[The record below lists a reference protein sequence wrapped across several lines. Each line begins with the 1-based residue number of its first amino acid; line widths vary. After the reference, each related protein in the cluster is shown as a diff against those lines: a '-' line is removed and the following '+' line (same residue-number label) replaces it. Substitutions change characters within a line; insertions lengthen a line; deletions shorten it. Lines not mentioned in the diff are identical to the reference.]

1 MTGRHEVGGVVL
13 VTAAATAPGPATGR
27 RPAQGTDA
35 RVVPPVFVLA
45 EGSGPDGTGP
55 AASAAVVE
63 AFASQ
68 VPAGAPASVEHVR
81 RALERAHVEVGALAR
96 STRGRAGST
105 VTGAVLTVHDG
116 RPHWLVLNVGDSRV
130 YRLLRGELHRL
141 TVDHAVPPADER
153 GRGVRRAA
161 EPGTLT
167 RAVGAPGATADSWLL
182 PVVDG
187 ERLLLCTAGLVRPL
201 ADETLQAVLALSGA
215 PATAASA
222 LVGHAT
228 RGGADRDVTV
238 VVVDVLS
245 GGRSPGLDDTSR
257 GTATL
262 TDTDDDTRVVRR

>member
-1 MTGRHEVGGVVL
+1 MSGRHEVGGVVL
-13 VTAAATAPGPATGR
+13 VTAAATGSATPSAGG
-27 RPAQGTDA
+27 ATQA
-35 RVVPPVFVLA
+35 RVAPPVFVLA
-45 EGSGPDGTGP
+45 DGTGP
-55 AASAAVVE
+55 GGTDAAAARAVVQAFAAEVPPGGPAAVDD
-63 AFASQ
+63 
-68 VPAGAPASVEHVR
+68 VR
-81 RALERAHVEVGALAR
+81 RALERAHGEVGALAR
-96 STRGRAGST
+96 ETRGRAGST
-105 VTGAVLTVHDG
+105 VTGAVLTLHEG

-141 TVDHAVPPADER
+141 TVDHAVPGPEGGRPGRR
-153 GRGVRRAA
+153 GAGRS
-161 EPGTLT
+161 TLT

-187 ERLLLCTAGLVRPL
+187 ERLLLCTAALVAPL

-215 PATAASA
+215 PATAAAA

-228 RGGADRDVTV
+228 RGGAGAEVTV

-257 GTATL
+257 GTATR

>member
-1 MTGRHEVGGVVL
+1 MSGRHEVGGVVL
-13 VTAAATAPGPATGR
+13 VTAAATAAPTGAGRPGSHA
-27 RPAQGTDA
+27 TDA
-35 RVVPPVFVLA
+35 RVAPPVFVLA
-45 EGSGPDGTGP
+45 EGSGPDGTGA
-55 AASAAVVE
+55 AASAAVVH
-63 AFASQ
+63 AFAAE
-68 VPAGAPASVEHVR
+68 VPAGEPATVGHVR

-96 STRGRAGST
+96 DTRGRAGST

-141 TVDHAVPPADER
+141 TVDHAVAHGDDAR
-153 GRGVRRAA
+153 GARRGAA
-161 EPGTLT
+161 PGTLT

-187 ERLLLCTAGLVRPL
+187 ERLLLCTAGLVHPL

-228 RGGADRDVTV
+228 RAGAGRDVTV

-257 GTATL
+257 GTATR
-262 TDTDDDTRVVRR
+262 TDSADDTRVVRR